1 MAAGD
6 KSQNPSSQG
15 NQTLEA
21 NFSTLAL
28 SIGSSAA
35 MALGMAPN
43 PVTGKTEKDLN
54 LARFNIDLLRM
65 LRDKTRGNLTPD
77 EQKFIESI
85 CTDLQ
90 MKFVTA
96 Q

>member
-1 MAAGD
+1 MTD
-6 KSQNPSSQG
+6 SKSAQHSTQG
-15 NQTLEA
+15 LEA

-43 PVTGKTEKDLN
+43 PSTGKIEKDMN

-90 MKFVTA
+90 MKFVSA